1 MTRDTRR
8 KGFTLIELMVVIA
21 IVATLMGLLLPA
33 VLRARETGRR
43 TTCINNQYQLAFAAQ
58 RHAESAGTLVG
69 WRNLSPN
76 PANTVR
82 TANSIAAAV
91 TPSWPVPLLPFIER
105 GDVYAIWAQS
115 AVGAAP
121 QINTFLCPS
130 TPPDVPGTPRLAY
143 VANAGSCG
151 AAALPSAVGSKFD
164 GVLLDTVPRWNGSQ
178 FVSDTITLDDISS
191 GDGTATTL
199 LFSERA
205 GATVQPGTWD
215 ACPTTAIQF
224 VYMQGSAG
232 YSPASAGP
240 VPAMG
245 VTGSG
250 VTPVIN
256 NPFAT
261 APGGLSQPSSQHP
274 DGVVAAFCDG
284 HTVFLKATLA
294 PQVYAQLITSNNAK
308 ASAIPRTGWATA
320 TYALSDNDYQ

>member
-1 MTRDTRR
+1 MDW
-8 KGFTLIELMVVIA
+8 LNV
-21 IVATLMGLLLPA
+21 
-33 VLRARETGRR
+33 
-43 TTCINNQYQLAFAAQ
+43 
-58 RHAESAGTLVG
+58 
-69 WRNLSPN
+69 SPN

-82 TANSIAAAV
+82 TASLI
-91 TPSWPVPLLPFIER
+91 
-105 GDVYAIWAQS
+105 
-115 AVGAAP
+115 
-121 QINTFLCPS
+121 
-130 TPPDVPGTPRLAY
+130 
-143 VANAGSCG
+143 

-178 FVSDTITLDDISS
+178 FVADTITLDDISS

-215 ACPTTAIQF
+215 VCPTTAIQF
-224 VYMQGSAG
+224 VYTQGSVS
-232 YSPASAGP
+232 YSPGSPGP

-250 VTPVIN
+250 IAPVIN
-256 NPFAT
+256 NPLAT

-284 HTVFLKATLA
+284 HTVFLKATIA

>member
-1 MTRDTRR
+1 MKDRSPRG
-8 KGFTLIELMVVIA
+8 GFTLIELMVVIA

-43 TTCINNQYQLAFAAQ
+43 TTCINNQYQLAFATQ

-76 PANTVR
+76 PANTAR
-82 TANSIAAAV
+82 TASSIAAAN
-91 TPSWPVPLLPFIER
+91 TPSWPVPILPFIER
-105 GDVYAIWAQS
+105 SDVYTIWAS
-115 AVGAAP
+115 AAVGAAP

-130 TPPDVPGTPRLAY
+130 TPPEAPGTPRLAY

-178 FVSDTITLDDISS
+178 FVSDTITLDDISTA
-191 GDGTATTL
+191 DGTATTL
-199 LFSERA
+199 LFSERS
-205 GATVQPGTWD
+205 GVTVQPGTWD
-215 ACPTTAIQF
+215 VCPTTAIQF
-224 VYMQGSAG
+224 VYTQGSAG
-232 YSPASAGP
+232 YSPASPGP

-250 VTPVIN
+250 IAPVIN
-256 NPFAT
+256 NPLAT

-284 HTVFLKATLA
+284 HTVFLKATIA
-294 PQVYAQLITSNNAK
+294 PQVYAQLITSNNAR
-308 ASAIPRTGWATA
+308 ASAIPRTAWATA